1 MPTLR
6 VCAPAKVNLTLDV
19 LGRRPDGYHEIVT
32 IMQAIDL
39 CDTILLSRCAGDGSS
54 SPECSL
60 SVAAA
65 GRPDAID
72 VSAVPVG
79 EGNLAW
85 RALRALEQRS
95 GRRLPVSIGIEKAIP
110 VAAGLGGGSAD
121 AAAVLWG
128 VNRLYGLGLSLENL
142 IELASGIG
150 ADVPFFLMGGTV
162 LATGKGERLTPLPRR
177 DTGWAVTLVK
187 PDLAVSTAEVY
198 VGLGFAARDPVPAGP
213 HPAGTGQHL
222 TGPPDTEGMMAAL
235 RTGDFASACQSLGNV
250 LERVTLARHPEVRR
264 LRDRLRAAGA
274 AGVLMSGSGPTV
286 FALARSREEAGRIA
300 DAMAGETS
308 FVAVT
313 EFDGMGVRE
322 CPHV

>member
-19 LGRRPDGYHEIVT
+19 LGRRSDGYHEIVT
-32 IMQAIDL
+32 IMQAINL
-39 CDTILLSRCAGDGSS
+39 YDTVLLSRCAGDGSS
-54 SPECSL
+54 SRECSL
-60 SVAAA
+60 SVEAA

-72 VSAVPVG
+72 VSAVPAG

-128 VNRLYGLGLSLENL
+128 VNRLYGLGLSLEDL
-142 IELASGIG
+142 IELAGGIG
-150 ADVPFFLMGGTV
+150 ADVPFFFMGGTV
-162 LATGKGERLTPLPRR
+162 LATGKGERLAPLPRR
-177 DTGWAVTLVK
+177 ATGWAVTLVK

-198 VGLGFAARDPVPAGP
+198 AGLGFAARDPAPAGP
-213 HPAGTGQHL
+213 HPAGH
-222 TGPPDTEGMMAAL
+222 PDTEGMMAAL

-250 LERVTLARHPEVRR
+250 LERVTLARHPEVGR

-300 DAMAGETS
+300 DTMAGEAP
-308 FVAVT
+308 FVAVA
-313 EFDGMGVRE
+313 ELDDMGVRE
-322 CPHV
+322 CPRA